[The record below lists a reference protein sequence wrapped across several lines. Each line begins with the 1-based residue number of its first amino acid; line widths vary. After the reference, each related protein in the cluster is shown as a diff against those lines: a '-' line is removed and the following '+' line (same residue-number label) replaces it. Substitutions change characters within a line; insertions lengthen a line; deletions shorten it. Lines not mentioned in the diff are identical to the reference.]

1 MFAVEGVSPVGRCIR
16 VGNRLGCAERTES
29 GGDCRSAEGESGPR
43 QAESAEQPATTQRRS
58 QGGWVSCH
66 AQETCPDI
74 FDNASA
80 KAWTLADSTRRWG
93 SSTWEYST

>member
-1 MFAVEGVSPVGRCIR
+1 MRLAAASASAAASGVP
-16 VGNRLGCAERTES
+16 ERTET
-29 GGDCRSAEGESGPR
+29 GGDRRSAEGESRPR
-43 QAESAEQPATTQRRS
+43 QAETAEQPATAQRRG

-80 KAWTLADSTRRWG
+80 KAWTLADSTRRCG